1 MSLDL
6 ILRKI
11 KLLQKK
17 CALITRSEL
26 WKVIQISDGKS
37 HKNHHSSMLLISAET
52 CFTNKKGEKNGI
64 GNAAAFSQ

>member
-6 ILRKI
+6 FLRKI
-11 KLLQKK
+11 KLLQTK

-37 HKNHHSSMLLISAET
+37 HKNHHSSMLISAEN
-52 CFTNKKGEKNGI
+52 CFTNKKGEKNELATQQRSP
-64 GNAAAFSQ
+64 N